1 MERFDDPD
9 LSEDENDPNPGHLN
23 QEATEAL
30 FGGGGDDSGSLFK
43 ASFLLKTIITF
54 CR

>member
-30 FGGGGDDSGSLFK
+30 FGGGDDSGSLFK
-43 ASFLLKTIITF
+43 VSYMTETIKTF
-54 CR
+54 SK